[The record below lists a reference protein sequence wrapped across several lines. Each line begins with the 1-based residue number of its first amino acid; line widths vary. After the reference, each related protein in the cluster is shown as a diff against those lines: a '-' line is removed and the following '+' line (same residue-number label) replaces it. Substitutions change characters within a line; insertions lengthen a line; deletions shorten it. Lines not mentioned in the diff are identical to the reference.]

1 MNPVLISR
9 AASHVYPSGRTV
21 VWPDFTLF
29 EGQVVGFKGPSGCGK
44 STALHTTGGL
54 LPLATGSLELPDLG
68 LLRPGVAV
76 PPLWRKKWMGWVPQ
90 RPFFWPGFSVLKN
103 LEMTAWAKS
112 TALTPAL
119 LDLVKPL
126 ELDELLLE
134 RADRLSL
141 GQQQRVSLLRSMVG
155 SPRVI
160 LADEPTA
167 SLDDFQA
174 AQALTILQNW
184 AQETKGAVLI
194 ASHDARTHSF
204 LDDSIL
210 FHKPTTDG
218 L

>member
-1 MNPVLISR
+1 
-9 AASHVYPSGRTV
+9 
-21 VWPDFTLF
+21 
-29 EGQVVGFKGPSGCGK
+29 
-44 STALHTTGGL
+44 
-54 LPLATGSLELPDLG
+54 
-68 LLRPGVAV
+68 
-76 PPLWRKKWMGWVPQ
+76 MGWVPQ

-112 TALTPAL
+112 TALTPSL